1 MHALR
6 AFGFIEMITFVI
18 VLGIGYAYVWK
29 RGGLQWR

>member
-6 AFGFIEMITFVI
+6 TFGLAEMIAFII

-29 RGGLQWR
+29 KGGFAWR